1 MKENLYVKGKLTV
14 NIKEFAENL
23 VELIS
28 INNEEIRNNG
38 GKINTQVFESILE
51 YIQIFMTE
59 AIKVNSNCINI
70 EKFNE
75 ILKEILEALKNND
88 LILMSDMFEYEIIPE
103 INKVIEQLS

>member
-1 MKENLYVKGKLTV
+1 MKENLYVKEKFAV

-59 AIKVNSNCINI
+59 AININSNCINV

-88 LILMSDMFEYEIIPE
+88 FILMSDMFEYEIIPE

>member
-1 MKENLYVKGKLTV
+1 MKENLYVKEKIIV

-59 AIKVNSNCINI
+59 AININSNCINV

-88 LILMSDMFEYEIIPE
+88 FILMSDMFEYEIIPE
-103 INKVIEQLS
+103 INKLIEQLS

>member
-28 INNEEIRNNG
+28 INNEETRNNG

-70 EKFNE
+70 EKRQLMIQFLLKIRFNG
-75 ILKEILEALKNND
+75 
-88 LILMSDMFEYEIIPE
+88 
-103 INKVIEQLS
+103 